1 MKASQL
7 RCWVSYSVLFYFSFS
22 QSLYASDDVDVA
34 IDKIAKRLPIFSQK
48 LSFYL
53 PHDWKL
59 AFSQSEDGMF
69 TAEFLPKNEQLRNW
83 SSMVCIQGFKDL
95 SANIEPSDFL
105 DTMAEAYR
113 DNCYGDVLYE
123 RVDDEFIDGHQT
135 ASAIMGCTRM
145 PNTHLNGLQANVYKA
160 LEHLGEI
167 GHYTAVKGENDLY
180 LIHKSMRG
188 EEFTSTSAPVERAN
202 YREFMSAITPFKLN

>member
-1 MKASQL
+1 MKVSKL

-22 QSLYASDDVDVA
+22 QSLYASDVDVTVE
-34 IDKIAKRLPIFSQK
+34 KIVKRLPIFSQK

-53 PHDWKL
+53 PNDWRL
-59 AFSQSEDGMF
+59 AFSQSENGMF
-69 TAEFLPKNEQLRNW
+69 SAEFLPPKEQLQNW

-95 SANIEPSDFL
+95 SANIDPRYFL
-105 DTMAEAYR
+105 DMMAEAYR
-113 DNCYGDVLYE
+113 DNCHGDVLYV
-123 RVDDEFIDGHQT
+123 RVDDEFIDGHET

-145 PNTHLNGLQANVYKA
+145 PNTHLKGLQANAYKA

-188 EEFTSTSAPVERAN
+188 EEFTSASAPIGIAN